1 MGDLRAAASPTYDEN
16 DNDED
21 YSEAAAY
28 LAVEELTQP
37 LVGDGGDEELT
48 QLEAGDVGDVG
59 DQVGDQVEQDV
70 AGAPGDGPFLFIP
83 QKQGQSSM

>member
-1 MGDLRAAASPTYDEN
+1 MVQLVPAKQTVPEAGLLWDPLALGDLRAAASPTYDEN

-59 DQVGDQVEQDV
+59 DQVGD
-70 AGAPGDGPFLFIP
+70 
-83 QKQGQSSM
+83 